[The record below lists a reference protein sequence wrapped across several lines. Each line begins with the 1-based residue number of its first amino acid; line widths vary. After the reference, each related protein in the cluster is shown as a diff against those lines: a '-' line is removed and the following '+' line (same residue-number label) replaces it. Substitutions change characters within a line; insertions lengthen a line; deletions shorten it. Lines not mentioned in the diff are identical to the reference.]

1 MKMELI
7 QPFINSAD
15 AILAQMLS
23 CTTAIGD
30 VSMDQ
35 ETYRRKGTASLVAI
49 RGDIEGRV
57 IVDLDPATAVKVAAQ
72 LAGGP
77 VEESEQLVRETV
89 NELANMMIGNAVT
102 LLNDQGFHFK
112 VFPPEVHQAA
122 EGFEGSQDTEALVM
136 RIETPSGSVYLNI
149 AMRYNRRR
157 KVEREAVVA
166 S

>member
-15 AILAQMLS
+15 AILAQLLNCS
-23 CTTAIGD
+23 TTIGD
-30 VSMDQ
+30 VSMD
-35 ETYRRKGTASLVAI
+35 EEIYRRKGTASVVSI

-57 IVDLDPATAVKVAAQ
+57 ILDLDPATAVKVATQ

-77 VEESEQLVRETV
+77 VEESEQLVAETV

-112 VFPPEVHQAA
+112 VYPPEVHNAA

-136 RIETPSGSVYLNI
+136 CIDTPSGSVYLNI

-157 KVEREAVVA
+157 KEERQTVVA